1 MLAAVK
7 EATAV
12 EPNRLIADCM
22 TMVTE
27 GSNGKLQCHRN
38 SHRQLMAALLTMQ
51 PPVLSCRGE
60 CRHFGVNVDQTQ
72 NCRYTLGKDGSAG
85 GTCNTHFKV
94 NDKYKVKNYIKHCG
108 KYQEK

>member
-1 MLAAVK
+1 
-7 EATAV
+7 
-12 EPNRLIADCM
+12 
-22 TMVTE
+22 
-27 GSNGKLQCHRN
+27 
-38 SHRQLMAALLTMQ
+38 MAALLTMQ

-108 KYQEK
+108 KYQENKRNLAVSHGTHDTGQNIIKVGCRNS